1 MTEPSELSELSEQT
15 ELSPPAEH
23 PAPLGRHYAVGGHKL
38 LLHRDGAGDGPP
50 VVLLPGG
57 GCVGLDLWPV
67 LDGVAQFATAVTYD
81 RGGTGWSDRDVR
93 LPRSLAAVTDELLE
107 LLRAAGIAGP
117 YVFVGHSL
125 GGFYARYLAARHP
138 DTVAGLVL
146 LEPGH
151 EDYHRYLPKE
161 LTDRWDA
168 FDPGQD
174 LPDVLP
180 QQIIDFYRDLFEQEM
195 TAWPAEIR
203 SPLVAN
209 HVHPRWLQV
218 GMREAANLPAL
229 NDEMRGAGP
238 APADIPVVVLTAMDV
253 DPFKRAVSMGVSEEG
268 LYAELDAKL
277 RLYNELAATFTRGE
291 NRPIEGVG
299 HATLSMRR
307 PDAVVQAVRDLM
319 DG

>member
-1 MTEPSELSELSEQT
+1 MSELSEVTEPSEPSL
-15 ELSPPAEH
+15 PAEH
-23 PAPLGRHYAVGGHKL
+23 PAPLGRHYAVHGHKL
-38 LLHRDGAGDGPP
+38 LLHRAGDGDGPP

-67 LDGVAQFATAVTYD
+67 LDGVARFAAAVTYD

-93 LPRSLAAVTDELLE
+93 LPRSLAEATGELLE
-107 LLRAAGIAGP
+107 LLRVAGIEGP
-117 YVFVGHSL
+117 YLFVGHSL

-151 EDYHRYLPKE
+151 EDYHKYMPKE

-168 FDPGQD
+168 FDPEQE

-180 QQIIDFYRDLFEQEM
+180 QQILDFYRDLFEREM
-195 TAWPAEIR
+195 TAWPPQLRA
-203 SPLVAN
+203 PLVAN
-209 HVHPRWLQV
+209 HVHPNWLRV

-229 NDEMRGAGP
+229 NEEMRAAGP
-238 APADIPVVVLTAMDV
+238 APADLPVVVLTAMDV

-268 LYAELDAKL
+268 LRAEIGAKL
-277 RLYNELAATFTRGE
+277 RLYNELAETFTRGE
-291 NRPIEGVG
+291 NRQIEGVG
-299 HATLSMRR
+299 HATLAMRR
-307 PDAVVQAVRDLM
+307 PDAVVQAVRDLIA
-319 DG
+319 GL